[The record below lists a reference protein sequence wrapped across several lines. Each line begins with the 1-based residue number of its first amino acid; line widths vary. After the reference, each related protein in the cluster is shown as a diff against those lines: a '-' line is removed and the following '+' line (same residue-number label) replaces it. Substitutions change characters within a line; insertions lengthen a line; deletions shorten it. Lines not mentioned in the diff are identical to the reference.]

1 MTSPLTLPAPTA
13 SGDSH
18 RAVAAAA
25 TTVLA
30 WGSAFVAIRWMGTS
44 LDPGPLA
51 LGRLLVASLVLG
63 AMVLARRRWVAPTG
77 REWTLIVVCGL
88 AWFAVYNVALNAGEQ
103 RVDAGTAAM
112 VINIGPILIAI
123 AAGVLLGEGFPRWL
137 VVGAAVAFGGTLLIG
152 AATASGDGTDLLGV
166 LLCLVAAVTY
176 AIGVLCQK
184 VVLRRLPA
192 LQVTWL
198 ACTIGTLACLPFA
211 SPLADQAAEA
221 SAGTLA
227 ALVYLGVVPTALAF
241 STWAYALAR
250 MDAGRLSVA
259 TYLVSPVAVGLSALL
274 LGELPAPLAL
284 LGGAVCLAG
293 VALSR
298 RRTRTEAG

>member
-1 MTSPLTLPAPTA
+1 MTSPLTLSATTA
-13 SGDSH
+13 SGDSR

-63 AMVLARRRWVAPTG
+63 AMVLARRSWVAPTA

-137 VVGAAVAFGGTLLIG
+137 VVGAAVAFAGTLLIG
-152 AATASGDGTDLLGV
+152 TATASGDGTDLLGV

-198 ACTIGTLACLPFA
+198 ACTIGALACLPFA
-211 SPLADQAAEA
+211 SPLADQAARA
-221 SAGTLA
+221 STGTLA
-227 ALVYLGVVPTALAF
+227 ALAYLGVVPTALAF

-250 MDAGRLSVA
+250 MDAGRLGVA
-259 TYLVSPVAVGLSALL
+259 TYLVSPVAVGLGAVL

-284 LGGAVCLAG
+284 LGGAVCLVG

-298 RRTRTEAG
+298 LRTRTEAR